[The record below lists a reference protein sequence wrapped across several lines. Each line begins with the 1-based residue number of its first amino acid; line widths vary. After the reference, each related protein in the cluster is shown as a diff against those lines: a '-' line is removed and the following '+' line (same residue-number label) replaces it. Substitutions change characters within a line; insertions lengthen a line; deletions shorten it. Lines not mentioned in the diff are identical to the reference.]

1 MHSEDAL
8 CSWPSTPLHD
18 PLSRESSTR
27 RIPIMNSKQASKG
40 VSKLRA
46 VRTSWGSDDAISTD
60 KFSLLPQG
68 ERLMLA

>member
-1 MHSEDAL
+1 MHSEDGL

-27 RIPIMNSKQASKG
+27 RVPMMNSKQASKG
-40 VSKLRA
+40 ASNPQT
-46 VRTSWGSDDAISTD
+46 VRKSWGSDDAIIRDRFT
-60 KFSLLPQG
+60 LLPQG

>member
-1 MHSEDAL
+1 MHSEDGL

-27 RIPIMNSKQASKG
+27 RIPMMNSKQASKG
-40 VSKLRA
+40 ASKLQT
-46 VRTSWGSDDAISTD
+46 VPKSWGNDEASSRDR
-60 KFSLLPQG
+60 FSVLPQG

>member
-1 MHSEDAL
+1 
-8 CSWPSTPLHD
+8 
-18 PLSRESSTR
+18 
-27 RIPIMNSKQASKG
+27 MNSKQASKG

-46 VRTSWGSDDAISTD
+46 VRMSWGSDDAISTD